1 MSSCHDLAGAEMVKL
16 SVRIL
21 MFLAVIAAGRAV
33 IAGFAQAD
41 QPNEVIVVVLPGGG
55 CPSNGSPDS
64 DATEG

>member
-1 MSSCHDLAGAEMVKL
+1 MVKL

-33 IAGFAQAD
+33 VAGFAQAD
-41 QPNEVIVVVLPGGG
+41 PPNEVIVVVLPGGG
-55 CPSNGSPDS
+55 CTSDGSAIA